1 MINYYNEY
9 MNNTVLTS
17 TPEELILMLYDG
29 CIKFINRAI
38 MSIDDKNWTEAN
50 SNILRAEDIITELRV
65 SLDMRYEIS
74 RNLDSLYEFFMDVLV
89 QANISK
95 DKEKLM
101 QILPLIKDLRGTWAE
116 AEKKV

>member
-17 TPEELILMLYDG
+17 RPEELILMLYDG

-38 MSIDDKNWTEAN
+38 MSIEKKDWVETN
-50 SNILRAEDIITELRV
+50 SNILRAEDIITELRL
-65 SLDMRYEIS
+65 SLNMDYDIS
-74 RNLDSLYEFFMDVLV
+74 KNLDSLYEFFMDLLI
-89 QANISK
+89 QANMTK

-101 QILPLIKDLRGTWAE
+101 QLLPLIKDLRGTWAE
-116 AEKKV
+116 ALKRI